1 MALILTFQMLKTFS
15 MPSIAFL
22 PVGAWQEI
30 KFAHY
35 RNWNLLSNKEQTQ
48 NDVQVGQKT
57 LQKE

>member
-1 MALILTFQMLKTFS
+1 MLKTFS

-30 KFAHY
+30 KFAHD

-57 LQKE
+57 LQKEYQK